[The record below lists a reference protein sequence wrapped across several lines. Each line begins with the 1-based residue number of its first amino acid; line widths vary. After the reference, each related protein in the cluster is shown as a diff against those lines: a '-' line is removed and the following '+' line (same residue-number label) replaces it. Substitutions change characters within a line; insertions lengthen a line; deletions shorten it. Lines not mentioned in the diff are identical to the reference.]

1 MVKKAIILCGGNGT
15 RFLPITKVFPKEML
29 PIINKPA
36 LEFHLKECKEAG
48 IKDVLIII
56 NRRKEMMKK
65 YFEKDEYFD
74 NLIGSTGLEDMN
86 ISFEYQGE
94 KKGTGGALMVAKDFA
109 AGDDVAVLFGDDH
122 FIGSAT
128 KELVEV
134 FDKYKTDIVGVK
146 RCLTDDITSYG
157 VMIGQEV
164 EDGIMKCTGV
174 KEKPPITDIPSR
186 YYAVGRYICKG
197 DIFERLESVKQNPNG
212 EYYLADA
219 FDGFVSAY
227 INCERYDLGSKPGY
241 VKAMIYHGLNSEWSE
256 EIREFIKE
264 ML

>member
-1 MVKKAIILCGGNGT
+1 
-15 RFLPITKVFPKEML
+15 
-29 PIINKPA
+29 
-36 LEFHLKECKEAG
+36 
-48 IKDVLIII
+48 
-56 NRRKEMMKK
+56 
-65 YFEKDEYFD
+65 
-74 NLIGSTGLEDMN
+74 
-86 ISFEYQGE
+86 
-94 KKGTGGALMVAKDFA
+94 MVAKDFA

-197 DIFERLESVKQNPNG
+197 DIFDRLEKSKDKELSSNLNLFKNISIDEIIDIEMPYIKIRDLNPIV
-212 EYYLADA
+212 LD
-219 FDGFVSAY
+219 S
-227 INCERYDLGSKPGY
+227 RLK
-241 VKAMIYHGLNSEWSE
+241 
-256 EIREFIKE
+256 
-264 ML
+264 